1 MMIDVMNNVTDAY
14 LAKYVGD
21 NRLLYVPSVGSRMG
35 TITQVLSATGSK
47 IYLTVDIPIVLNDGT
62 TVKLPTDFNTTNL
75 IGTGSGHTGADVTY
89 TYSTN
94 TPVDKGI
101 PLPAVTIPS
110 FTIPGFT
117 INKPTTGLTIKGYTI
132 AQYHTVNSQV
142 LGYTIPSYLL
152 DTAGITVPG
161 YTIPDLVIPAVPS
174 LDPGVTPVMPANS
187 YIAATGNAE
196 PVSPTYSKSILYDE
210 ALSSWGSCDVPFKLL
225 MDYSPVNARSINP
238 ITADVSTMYS
248 YKNLGSSIGIIPDRG
263 ALAICNKTNPSS
275 FVEYGDVGFSRSGVT
290 RMLEVRAA
298 FTQESGTR
306 MDVYGSVNGD
316 IAWLPMMAQQY
327 SQNGACHLYNVL
339 TGKWFRVMLVG
350 EFELKHLEFSGEK
363 GGKR

>member
-1 MMIDVMNNVTDAY
+1 MKVNFSFGMAEADIKSLILNTSGQSSTTLIVPSGLFNIFSNPTGVYTYGINVGAAASFYTFSLNNLGATTSYPNTTAGLESMMIDVMNNVTDAY

-21 NRLLYVPSVGSRMG
+21 NRL
-35 TITQVLSATGSK
+35 
-47 IYLTVDIPIVLNDGT
+47 DGT

-238 ITADVSTMYS
+238 ITADVSW
-248 YKNLGSSIGIIPDRG
+248 
-263 ALAICNKTNPSS
+263 
-275 FVEYGDVGFSRSGVT
+275 V
-290 RMLEVRAA
+290 
-298 FTQESGTR
+298 
-306 MDVYGSVNGD
+306 
-316 IAWLPMMAQQY
+316 
-327 SQNGACHLYNVL
+327 
-339 TGKWFRVMLVG
+339 
-350 EFELKHLEFSGEK
+350 
-363 GGKR
+363 